1 MPNQDEA
8 SNWKP
13 STRGDQAWKE
23 ATDRIASRNAET
35 RKAGRLEREEYE
47 RKRKDARRRADLKR
61 QTNLR
66 D

>member
-8 SNWKP
+8 SSWKP

-23 ATDRIASRNAET
+23 ATDQIASRNAET
-35 RKAGRLEREEYE
+35 RKAGRNERAEYE
-47 RKRKDARRRADLKR
+47 RTRDDARRRAELKR
-61 QTNLR
+61 QAKLR